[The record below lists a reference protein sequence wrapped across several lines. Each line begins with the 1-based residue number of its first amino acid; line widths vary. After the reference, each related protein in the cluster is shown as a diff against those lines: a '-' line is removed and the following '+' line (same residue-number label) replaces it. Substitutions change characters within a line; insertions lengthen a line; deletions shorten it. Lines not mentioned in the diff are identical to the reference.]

1 MGKHILMGDNDF
13 KDYICGIWADSDGSI
28 HVCHADSSGAR
39 RCSSVEFNPF
49 LWTSGAAECSYAHVF
64 AQSAP
69 PEGGPRAPLDAVMRF
84 SSPADMEKYFKG
96 RDKRLPVERI
106 SSVENQ
112 YLLANSLRMFS
123 GLKFGEIRRVQ
134 LDIEVHS
141 VEGFPQASR
150 PSDRIIA
157 VGISG
162 FGGGKILE
170 ISEMTDSAEK
180 KLLADLQ
187 REILSR
193 DPDLIE
199 GHNIFKFDLPYIAER
214 SKRMGVPMDWG
225 RFGAGVQFRKSR
237 LKIAER
243 TFAYTRCDIP
253 GRTVVDT
260 LILVQLYDITAR
272 EMPSYTL
279 KESAIHFGI
288 STRQS
293 RTYIGGDEIKD
304 VFVSDR
310 KRFRAYLSDDLRE
323 TAALAD
329 NLLPTYVA
337 QVQNFPLTLQECIL
351 RGSGMKV
358 ESLFLEKYFAAGAA
372 LPLPQETEFFEGA
385 LSASY
390 EEGVFKNVLHYDVAS
405 LYPSLMLVIGKC
417 PRNDYLQVFLRELRQ
432 LREYRLHYKNL
443 AKSATDESERR
454 EFDARQKSFKILINS
469 FYGYLGLSTAI
480 FGDTSLADE
489 VTARGRD
496 LLVKLMD
503 AFVSEGCSIL
513 EADTDGI
520 YLTSPDY
527 YENPEALLEKVIH
540 VLPEGV
546 DLDYDGKYAAMFC
559 YKAKNY
565 ALMEL
570 DGGIILRGSS
580 FRNRAAEPF
589 LRLLTRMFVE
599 DKLRGEDTSIYAQI
613 EDLRAEIS
621 SGKFDVQKLAK
632 SEYISKSPAQY
643 ESEIASSGKGRR
655 AAMEAALLMS
665 PRPEAG
671 DKVSYYIC
679 LSQNSKK
686 LPDWK
691 KARPVDLY
699 DPLSAPYDASY
710 YLKKIDDWRER
721 FLPLPETPVQTELF

>member
-1 MGKHILMGDNDF
+1 
-13 KDYICGIWADSDGSI
+13 
-28 HVCHADSSGAR
+28 
-39 RCSSVEFNPF
+39 
-49 LWTSGAAECSYAHVF
+49 
-64 AQSAP
+64 
-69 PEGGPRAPLDAVMRF
+69 
-84 SSPADMEKYFKG
+84 
-96 RDKRLPVERI
+96 
-106 SSVENQ
+106 
-112 YLLANSLRMFS
+112 
-123 GLKFGEIRRVQ
+123 
-134 LDIEVHS
+134 
-141 VEGFPQASR
+141 
-150 PSDRIIA
+150 
-157 VGISG
+157 
-162 FGGGKILE
+162 
-170 ISEMTDSAEK
+170 
-180 KLLADLQ
+180 
-187 REILSR
+187 
-193 DPDLIE
+193 
-199 GHNIFKFDLPYIAER
+199 
-214 SKRMGVPMDWG
+214 MDWG

-721 FLPLPETPVQTELF
+721 FLPQPETPVQTELF

>member
-237 LKIAER
+237 LKIAEYAVR
-243 TFAYTRCDIP
+243 YSRKNSRRHSYSSSALRYNCK
-253 GRTVVDT
+253 GNAVVHAKG
-260 LILVQLYDITAR
+260 VCN
-272 EMPSYTL
+272 P
-279 KESAIHFGI
+279 
-288 STRQS
+288 
-293 RTYIGGDEIKD
+293 
-304 VFVSDR
+304 
-310 KRFRAYLSDDLRE
+310 LRHKH
-323 TAALAD
+323 
-329 NLLPTYVA
+329 PPVA
-337 QVQNFPLTLQECIL
+337 HI
-351 RGSGMKV
+351 
-358 ESLFLEKYFAAGAA
+358 YW
-372 LPLPQETEFFEGA
+372 
-385 LSASY
+385 
-390 EEGVFKNVLHYDVAS
+390 
-405 LYPSLMLVIGKC
+405 
-417 PRNDYLQVFLRELRQ
+417 
-432 LREYRLHYKNL
+432 
-443 AKSATDESERR
+443 
-454 EFDARQKSFKILINS
+454 
-469 FYGYLGLSTAI
+469 
-480 FGDTSLADE
+480 
-489 VTARGRD
+489 RGRN
-496 LLVKLMD
+496 K
-503 AFVSEGCSIL
+503 
-513 EADTDGI
+513 
-520 YLTSPDY
+520 
-527 YENPEALLEKVIH
+527 
-540 VLPEGV
+540 
-546 DLDYDGKYAAMFC
+546 
-559 YKAKNY
+559 
-565 ALMEL
+565 
-570 DGGIILRGSS
+570 
-580 FRNRAAEPF
+580 
-589 LRLLTRMFVE
+589 
-599 DKLRGEDTSIYAQI
+599 
-613 EDLRAEIS
+613 
-621 SGKFDVQKLAK
+621 
-632 SEYISKSPAQY
+632 
-643 ESEIASSGKGRR
+643 RR
-655 AAMEAALLMS
+655 IRF
-665 PRPEAG
+665 RPEA
-671 DKVSYYIC
+671 VSRI
-679 LSQNSKK
+679 SFGRF
-686 LPDWK
+686 
-691 KARPVDLY
+691 ARDCSSCGQSSSDLRRAS
-699 DPLSAPYDASY
+699 PKFSAYAAGVH
-710 YLKKIDDWRER
+710 IAR
-721 FLPLPETPVQTELF
+721 FGNEG

>member
-1 MGKHILMGDNDF
+1 MGDNDF

-293 RTYIGGDEIKD
+293 RIYIGGDEIKD

-721 FLPLPETPVQTELF
+721 FLPQPETPVQTELF